1 MMLNMNK
8 ELNNKIEKLVESN
21 VFKTKQQ
28 ALEIACMF
36 GIIMDEKKEPE
47 ETVKVDIKNF
57 DEHKILSIITADKS
71 NLRTKND
78 VLSELEKYIESG
90 SVFITDDFDF
100 YDAYEKAMEIMII

>member
-1 MMLNMNK
+1 MILNINK

-47 ETVKVDIKNF
+47 ETVKVDAKNF
-57 DEHKILSIITADKS
+57 DEHKILSIITADQN

-78 VLSELEKYIESG
+78 VLSELERYIESG

-100 YDAYEKAMEIMII
+100 YDAYEKAMEITII